1 MLLAKKVKKQV
12 FKLALV
18 VCVLLLIATSLRV
31 VYWPQTF
38 ATPIYINN
46 NLLVLNKSLTLK
58 ELQKKLKL
66 PDVKGR
72 LLDVDGQPLK
82 LNFPVKPVVKVV
94 NGKSKQLTRN
104 AKVTVK
110 LFQQQTEPLK
120 TVIKTFQPPTVVTGN
135 GVFAFLS
142 AKGQPGKK
150 ELKVGQISKKL
161 VSAKFIM
168 TGQPAVVTRSD
179 VALAKVI
186 ALTFDDGP
194 FPPFTN
200 QIMEILKQQQI
211 KATFFI
217 VGRQAALFPDLIKQL
232 TKAGFLLGN
241 HSFSHSHLGN
251 APDVVLEQELEAT
264 KDLIVKAGGKE
275 PRWFRPP
282 YGSTSD
288 RLAQLAAAK
297 GYRVVSWNV
306 DSQDWTN
313 KDATAVVNQVVSG
326 VKPGAIVLLHD
337 GGGDRS
343 NTVGALPRIIQ
354 TLKDQGY
361 KFVTLDELVG
371 TNW

>member
-1 MLLAKKVKKQV
+1 MLAKKVKKQT
-12 FKLALV
+12 FKLALL
-18 VCVLLLIATSLRV
+18 VCLLLLFTTSLRL
-31 VYWPQTF
+31 VYWPFSF
-38 ATPIYINN
+38 ANPIYVNN
-46 NLLVLNKSLTLK
+46 NLFIFSKSLTLK
-58 ELQKKLKL
+58 ELQKKLRL

-82 LNFPVKPVVKVV
+82 FNFPIKPVIKVV
-94 NGKSKQLTRN
+94 DGQSKLLTRN

-110 LFQQQTEPLK
+110 FLQQQTEPLE
-120 TVIKTFQPPTVVTGN
+120 TVVQPVQPPTVVKGN
-135 GVFAFLS
+135 GVFALLTT
-142 AKGQPGKK
+142 KGQAGKK
-150 ELKVGQISKKL
+150 ELKFGKVSKKL
-161 VSAKFIM
+161 VSAKFIV

-179 VALAKVI
+179 VALAKVV

-200 QIMEILKQQQI
+200 QIREILKQQQV

-232 TKAGFLLGN
+232 TKDGFLLGN
-241 HSFSHSHLGN
+241 HSFSHSRLGN
-251 APDVVLEQELEAT
+251 APDAVLEQELNAT

-275 PRWFRPP
+275 PHWFRPP

-306 DSQDWTN
+306 DSQDWAN
-313 KDATAVVNQVVSG
+313 KDATAVVNQVVGG

-337 GGGDRS
+337 GGGDRT
-343 NTVGALPRIIQ
+343 NTVVALPQIIQ
-354 TLKDQGY
+354 KLKEQGY
-361 KFVTLDELVG
+361 RFVTLDELVG
-371 TNW
+371 NNF

>member
-1 MLLAKKVKKQV
+1 MLLAKKVKKQT
-12 FKLALV
+12 FTLALV
-18 VCVLLLIATSLRV
+18 VCVLLLLTTTLRLA
-31 VYWPQTF
+31 YWPQTF
-38 ATPIYINN
+38 ATPIYVNN
-46 NLLVLNKSLTLK
+46 SLLILNKSLSLK
-58 ELQKKLKL
+58 ELLKNLKL

-72 LLDVDGQPLK
+72 LLDVDGQLLK
-82 LNFPVKPVVKVV
+82 LNFPIKPVVKVV
-94 NGKSKQLTRN
+94 DGKSKPLRRN
-104 AKVTVK
+104 SKVIVK
-110 LFQQQTEPLK
+110 LFQQQTEPQK
-120 TVIKTFQPPTVVTGN
+120 VVVQSVQPPTVVKGN
-135 GVFAFLS
+135 GVFALLS

-150 ELKVGQISKKL
+150 ALKFGQISKKL
-161 VSAKFIM
+161 VSAKFI
-168 TGQPAVVTRSD
+168 TIGQPAVVTRSD
-179 VALAKVI
+179 VALAKVV

-200 QIMEILKQQQI
+200 QIMEILKQQQV

-217 VGRQAALFPDLIKQL
+217 VGRQAVVFPDLIKQL

-241 HSFSHSHLGN
+241 HSFSHSRLGN
-251 APDVVLEQELEAT
+251 APDVVLEQELDAT
-264 KDLIVKAGGKE
+264 KDLIVKAGGNE

-306 DSQDWTN
+306 DSQDWAN
-313 KDATAVVNQVVSG
+313 KDATTVVNQVVSG

-343 NTVGALPRIIQ
+343 NTVAALPQIIQ
-354 TLKDQGY
+354 SLKEQGY

-371 TNW
+371 ANL